1 MAGDALVSAMLGT
14 DISVFVIDPYRL
26 IPAELLDAIRL
37 LATRGNAIIVVDGP
51 VPSSTSE
58 STIRHDVEQQIQS
71 KSTPVFFTQ
80 STTALSALNALPR
93 AWNTSP
99 SDTGSIE
106 SFQRGFVASRIGE
119 LQAHLGSL
127 AAANPSPQLGSA
139 QNVARLAY
147 NHMTE
152 VTASERVANRSADA
166 LIRELRS
173 SSRRAAVDA
182 KHLSVVSRGI
192 EGGLV
197 AGGVQHSLAETSRG
211 ISALFQDRWS
221 WLDLMRKARA
231 DEVGG
236 EMRVYL
242 ERHFGKDLER
252 NVSRMSGGRPGSSQI
267 IFETGQLA
275 RVQQIISHETD
286 DKLRQLAKVRTTSPS
301 LSSPLLVNHLST
313 LALSI
318 PALEP
323 TSLLA
328 PLTVRRE
335 QLLRESVPRLQSSA
349 QRSLVTTLGVSA
361 SGLAASWAAY
371 VPPLALLSEA
381 TASGLGILSVVAAL
395 ALGQRSWGQAQK
407 RFWEDWGRITSML
420 RGDLQVGNLGR

>member
-1 MAGDALVSAMLGT
+1 MLGT

-58 STIRHDVEQQIQS
+58 ETIRQDVEKQIQS
-71 KSTPVFFTQ
+71 TSTPVLFTQ

-99 SDTGSIE
+99 SDTDSIE
-106 SFQRGFVASRIGE
+106 SFQRGFVTSRIGE

-127 AAANPSPQLGSA
+127 AAANPSPQPGSA

-152 VTASERVANRSADA
+152 VMASERVANRSADA

-173 SSRRAAVDA
+173 SARRAAVDA

-231 DEVGG
+231 DEIGG

-252 NVSRMSGGRPGSSQI
+252 NVSR
-267 IFETGQLA
+267 T
-275 RVQQIISHETD
+275 
-286 DKLRQLAKVRTTSPS
+286 
-301 LSSPLLVNHLST
+301 
-313 LALSI
+313 
-318 PALEP
+318 
-323 TSLLA
+323 
-328 PLTVRRE
+328 
-335 QLLRESVPRLQSSA
+335 
-349 QRSLVTTLGVSA
+349 
-361 SGLAASWAAY
+361 
-371 VPPLALLSEA
+371 
-381 TASGLGILSVVAAL
+381 
-395 ALGQRSWGQAQK
+395 
-407 RFWEDWGRITSML
+407 
-420 RGDLQVGNLGR
+420 